1 MEYKAGWN
9 SESIVHTLSAFAN
22 DFHNLGEDSVAEE
35 NGVLRRIIRDA
46 LNYIKAQ
53 YLKEFVTKHPDRAEA
68 ERFWNFPYAAIEEAV
83 MNAVSC
89 RYRNRRI
96 GELLKELGL
105 IEGHSTGLSKM
116 LEKIAHNGSPKPV
129 FETDEDRTYFL
140 VRLPVHEESG

>member
-1 MEYKAGWN
+1 M
-9 SESIVHTLSAFAN
+9 
-22 DFHNLGEDSVAEE
+22 AEE

-53 YLKEFVTKHPDRAEA
+53 YLKEFVAKHPDRAEA